1 MKLSNSNRK
10 KLLPSETIPKIR
22 NQYQAENHQNVKV
35 AIAMSGGVDSSVAA
49 ALLVEQGYEVLGIM
63 LRLWSEPGSESTNR
77 CCTPDA
83 MAQAK
88 RVCAQ
93 LGIPFYAI
101 DAQDVFYNQVV
112 EYFVDGYTQGITP
125 NPCLRCNRHIR
136 WEFLLNH
143 ALAFGSQFMATGHYA
158 RLSTGSNRIQLMKA
172 VDEGKDQSY
181 VLHVLNQEQLSKAV
195 FPLGDYSKSEVRQL
209 ARELDLPVADRP
221 ESQDLCFLGD
231 GDYREFL
238 RRNSKQ
244 NQPGGL
250 ILNSQGEFLGNHD
263 GLARYTIGQRRGL
276 GLSSPIPLYVLEK
289 DQSRDVLIVGSKD
302 DLDREKLFANGV
314 NWVSIEPPRNPIQAK
329 VKIRYKS
336 NDESA
341 TIYPTQSES
350 VEVKFDQK
358 VKGITPGQAAVFYQD
373 DICLGGG
380 IIYASE

>member
-1 MKLSNSNRK
+1 VKLSNSNRK
-10 KLLPSETIPKIR
+10 KLLPPETILEIR
-22 NQYQAENHQNVKV
+22 DQYEADNHQNVKV
-35 AIAMSGGVDSSVAA
+35 AVAMSGGVDSSVAA

-93 LGIPFYAI
+93 LGIPFYTI

-195 FPLGDYSKSEVRQL
+195 FPLGDYSKSEIRQL
-209 ARELDLPVADRP
+209 ARELELPVADRP

-238 RRNSKQ
+238 GRNSKQ